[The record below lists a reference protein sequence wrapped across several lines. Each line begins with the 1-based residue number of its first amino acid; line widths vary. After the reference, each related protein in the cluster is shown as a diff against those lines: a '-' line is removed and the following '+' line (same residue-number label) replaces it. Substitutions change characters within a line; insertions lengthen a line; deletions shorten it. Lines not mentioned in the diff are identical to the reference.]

1 MRDIT
6 VHKNELLTKLE
17 ENRRDHRQV
26 FEEALEGFKREVIQ
40 RLEEYLE
47 RTRQG
52 KSQDVYVSMPVPK
65 DHTADYDRAIAMV
78 KMSVGDRITLSET
91 DFAQYV
97 MDDWRWQREFIGN
110 SYGSRTARSEKFSAY
125 AVDVVD

>member
-6 VHKNELLTKLE
+6 VNKEELLAKLE

-26 FEEALEGFKREVIQ
+26 FEEAIEGFKKEVIRQ
-40 RLEEYLE
+40 LEQYIKEVKE
-47 RTRQG
+47 G
-52 KSQDVYVSMPVPK
+52 KNRDVYVSMPVPK
-65 DHTADYDRAIAMV
+65 DHTPDYNRAIAMV
-78 KMSVGDRITLSET
+78 KMSVGNTITLSET
-91 DFAQYV
+91 DFSQYV

-125 AVDVVD
+125 TVEVD